1 MQKIIAKAAL
11 AASVSI
17 FPLQGSAQDWGSTAE
32 VLTVDQGWD
41 EIARNTFY
49 HAPQG
54 SPIMP
59 YDFFLALEQPT
70 SDALFRDET
79 FLRSLGMLYW
89 GESDLNP
96 DGLPIGLTVDK
107 DVHGVET
114 QLGMNC
120 AACHVTEIKV
130 GDKTALVDGGVSH
143 FDFYAFMNSLL
154 AALEATYSDRAKFD
168 RFAKRVL
175 GEDYNDDSK
184 SELYA
189 RLRGVKRMREDWAVR
204 NAVPQQPG
212 PGRVDALNVILNQV
226 SAMMLNRPD
235 NARSVD
241 APVSYPF
248 LWDAPYLSLVQYN
261 GVVPNRGAGALGRN
275 VGQVLGVFGEVSI
288 NESIVPGGYASS
300 VRVDHLMD
308 LEDTLH
314 TLTSPQWSDFAD
326 LGLLP
331 PIDTD
336 LAMQGAKVYAK
347 ECASCHQVIDPKNR
361 GDLASIDIPLFDLET
376 IGTDPLAA
384 MGFSARLVSSGP
396 LEGRKSGYVQGDPM
410 CEYVHA
416 GQILAHVTVGVIMHD
431 LGTTY
436 KSILSTMGEE
446 IENGLKGEMSKLAN
460 GVKSLFGY
468 GNKTEQ
474 KRQETDQQL
483 ITRMNAAGAS
493 EDEIIAA
500 LKARSSN
507 KAALYEVMVR
517 DGLSHNGEDA
527 ACLEKLDT
535 AQYRAR
541 PLNGIWATGPFL
553 HNGSVPTLEDL
564 LMPQDQRPTTF
575 RVGDSVLDPKAVGF
589 VEPEDGFVLDT
600 TKAGNANSG
609 HSYGTTLSDVDK
621 AALIEYLK
629 TL

>member
-1 MQKIIAKAAL
+1 MLKIIAKAAL
-11 AASVSI
+11 TASVSLLPI
-17 FPLQGSAQDWGSTAE
+17 QALAQAWGSKAQ

-41 EIARNTFY
+41 EAARNTFY

-70 SDALFRDET
+70 SDALFSDET
-79 FLRSLGMLYW
+79 FLRNLGMLYW
-89 GESDLNP
+89 GKSDLNP

-107 DVHGVET
+107 DIYGVET

-143 FDFYAFMNSLL
+143 FDFYAFMDNLL
-154 AALEATYSDRAKFD
+154 EALEATYSDQAKFD
-168 RFAKRVL
+168 RFAKRIL
-175 GEDYNDDSK
+175 GEDYSDDTK
-184 SELYA
+184 SQLHA
-189 RLRGVKRMREDWAVR
+189 RLRGVTRTREDWAAR
-204 NAVPQQPG
+204 NAVPYQPG

-226 SAMMLNRPD
+226 SAMMLHRPD

-288 NESIVPGGYASS
+288 NESTVPGGYASS

-308 LEDTLH
+308 LENTLH

-331 PIDTD
+331 QIDND
-336 LAMQGAKVYAK
+336 LAMQGAKIYSK
-347 ECASCHQVIDPKNR
+347 ECRSCHEVIDPKNR
-361 GDLASIDIPLFDLET
+361 GDLASIEIPLFDLQT
-376 IGTDPLAA
+376 IGTDPQAA
-384 MGFSARLVSSGP
+384 MGFSARLVKSGP
-396 LEGRKSGYVQGDPM
+396 LEGRKSGYVQGEPI

-416 GQILAHVTVGVIMHD
+416 GEILAHVTVGVIMHD

-446 IENGLKGEMSKLAN
+446 IESGFKGEMTKIAK
-460 GVKSLFGY
+460 GVKTLFGF
-468 GNKTEQ
+468 GNQSEQ
-474 KRQETDQQL
+474 KRQETDKHL

-493 EDEIIAA
+493 EDEIVAA
-500 LKARSSN
+500 LKKRSKN

-517 DGLSHNGEDA
+517 DGLSHHGEDA
-527 ACLEKLDT
+527 ACLETLDT

-553 HNGSVPTLEDL
+553 HNGSVPTLADL
-564 LMPQDQRPTTF
+564 LMPEDQRPVKF
-575 RVGDSVLDPKAVGF
+575 RVGDSELDPSTVGF
-589 VEPEDGFVLDT
+589 VEPENGFILDT
-600 TKAGNANSG
+600 TKIGNANSG
-609 HSYGTTLSDVDK
+609 HSYGTTLSDADK